1 MGTLVRCLLFA
12 AMAAWAQ
19 EPAAP
24 ERDRKDTNYVLG
36 PDDQI
41 AVRVLDLEE
50 FGEGVSGKDRVFRI
64 DLRGNVNLPMVG
76 RMKASG
82 LTVEQFE
89 AGLVDK
95 LKVYLKNPTVTV
107 AVVEYKSQPI
117 SVVGMVAA
125 PGVHQLQG
133 RKSLLEVLSLAG
145 GLKQEAGH
153 QIKITRKIEYG
164 AIPLP
169 NAKTD
174 PTGQFSVADVSVKRI
189 LNAQSPEENIQIQPF
204 DVISV
209 PKAELVYVVGTVKR
223 SGGIVLGDREQITAL
238 QALSMA
244 EGLDK
249 DAAANGSK
257 ILRRP
262 ANGGERVEID
272 VALNDILKGKK
283 TDVTMEPDDI
293 LFVPSSLSRK
303 VAWRSLEA
311 ALAIGTGIAILRR

>member
-1 MGTLVRCLLFA
+1 MGALIRCLLLA
-12 AMAAWAQ
+12 ALAAWAQ
-19 EPAAP
+19 EPAAAD
-24 ERDRKDTNYVLG
+24 RDRKDVNYVLG

-41 AVRVLDLEE
+41 TVRVLDLEE
-50 FGEGVSGKDRVFRI
+50 FGEGTVGKERAFRI

-76 RMKASG
+76 RLKAAG

-89 AGLVDK
+89 GTLVEK
-95 LKVYLKNPTVTV
+95 LTVYLKNPTVTV
-107 AVVEYKSQPI
+107 SVIEYKSQPI
-117 SVVGMVAA
+117 SVVGLVTS

-133 RKSLLEVLSLAG
+133 RKSLLEVISLAG

-174 PTGQFSVADVSVKRI
+174 PTGKFSVADVSVKRI

-249 DAAANGSK
+249 DASPNGSK

-262 ANGGERVEID
+262 PNGGERVEID

-283 TDVTMEPDDI
+283 ADVPMEPDDI

-311 ALAIGTGIAILRR
+311 AMAIGTGIAILRR